1 MNTFIKKNQ
10 IYLQMFFK
18 AMFLIHLLF
27 CYNAYIV
34 GTLISKIIT
43 VVAVVSGAVLLLTR
57 LTELKKILFSF
68 VGAMLLLFMAS
79 YRGSVVFN
87 IGAGD

>member
-57 LTELKKILFSF
+57 LTELKKILFFKSRC
-68 VGAMLLLFMAS
+68 LIS
-79 YRGSVVFN
+79 
-87 IGAGD
+87 